1 MSVLSNINETSS
13 KVKEVDRLVKV
24 AKFED
29 ETKLKASLVFNG
41 EVRLRASYEDG
52 GSVLCVVVSS
62 ASPDNA
68 EVVFQRKMNEA
79 EFKQH
84 ACISE
89 NNIQFRSAVSTIYGL
104 IKHSMD
110 ENSSVRMELKVRQKK
125 NGNSVAI
132 FDFKFKM
139 TSGSLFMG
147 YATSLTFE
155 LEELKGDLLCKY
167 LAQRLLKLE
176 KTNERRDTKYLEL
189 KQKYF
194 DSKNECERLNDLLD
208 QTQRE
213 ASKLRQ
219 QEGAIMEMKDQLE
232 SQYYHRNE
240 DLGRLQEELD
250 DKLVEY
256 QELQN
261 DYEKLQSNF
270 EILLDGYN
278 DQKAEIE
285 VFEWRRSSKVVW
297 FVYKLLIDIYKTL
310 LENLLREDKWTT
322 EYQNTEYFSTALLKF
337 NSCFFET
344 SIAILD
350 SHCCTKRS
358 TTT

>member
-52 GSVLCVVVSS
+52 GSVCSICFAYFLVAVSGSVCCRLSS

-256 QELQN
+256 QELQ
-261 DYEKLQSNF
+261 KRLR
-270 EILLDGYN
+270 
-278 DQKAEIE
+278 KAA
-285 VFEWRRSSKVVW
+285 K
-297 FVYKLLIDIYKTL
+297 
-310 LENLLREDKWTT
+310 
-322 EYQNTEYFSTALLKF
+322 
-337 NSCFFET
+337 
-344 SIAILD
+344 
-350 SHCCTKRS
+350 
-358 TTT
+358 

>member
-62 ASPDNA
+62 ASPGNA

-285 VFEWRRSSKVVW
+285 VFEWRRSIQKHERCSPIQATQH
-297 FVYKLLIDIYKTL
+297 LL
-310 LENLLREDKWTT
+310 
-322 EYQNTEYFSTALLKF
+322 S
-337 NSCFFET
+337 
-344 SIAILD
+344 
-350 SHCCTKRS
+350 
-358 TTT
+358 